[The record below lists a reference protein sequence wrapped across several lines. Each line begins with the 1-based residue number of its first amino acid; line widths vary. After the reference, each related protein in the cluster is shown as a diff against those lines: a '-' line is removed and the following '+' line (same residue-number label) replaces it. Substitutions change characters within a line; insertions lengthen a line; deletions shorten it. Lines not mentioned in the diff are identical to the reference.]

1 MDRVVCESYQ
11 TGQSRYLRQYTG
23 ERTLQLL
30 MVRGEASFFREGP
43 TTWCTHTNSITVRH
57 FLLAIMFH
65 AYYCNTEGSKS
76 AIGYFL
82 HVHFF
87 CVLSL
92 ILYSKQYSRGTVL
105 LYTVPTTMIL
115 YSAVYTVHD
124 RKNIIFELISTSGFE
139 SCTEQLPYYNGKNL
153 HIFVLHFFS
162 FWYFFQ

>member
-1 MDRVVCESYQ
+1 
-11 TGQSRYLRQYTG
+11 
-23 ERTLQLL
+23 

-65 AYYCNTEGSKS
+65 AYYCNTEWRFEIRYWVLFTC
-76 AIGYFL
+76 AFFL
-82 HVHFF
+82 CALTHP
-87 CVLSL
+87 L
-92 ILYSKQYSRGTVL
+92 QQTVL
-105 LYTVPTTMIL
+105 TRYSTAIHCTYYHTMIL

-139 SCTEQLPYYNGKNL
+139 SCTGQLPYYNGKNL